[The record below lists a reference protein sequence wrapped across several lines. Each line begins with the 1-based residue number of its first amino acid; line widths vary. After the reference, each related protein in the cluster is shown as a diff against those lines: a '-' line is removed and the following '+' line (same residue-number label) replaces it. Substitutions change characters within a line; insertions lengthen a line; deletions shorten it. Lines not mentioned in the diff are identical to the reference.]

1 MKPELR
7 ACPSFGSHWAYGSVA
22 SVFWLK
28 GRETRE
34 KVQLLDEGLER
45 LEQDGHFGRC
55 NCSCCACASC
65 RPCCTS
71 CCTGRNWLIVFG
83 LFLLAVFAIGFTVQA
98 GLAATEFK
106 SYPAPGRI
114 YSVSAG
120 SFTVQMHLFCQGA
133 GNTTVVF
140 EHGGGASSV
149 AGDGLMSELR
159 MRGVRT
165 CQYDRLGY
173 GWTPSLVQRGGPN
186 PTSGELLL
194 NLLEVANEASSPM
207 ICVGHSA
214 GAAACLE
221 FAIAIANRTAPL
233 RLFGVVMLDGY
244 PDLVRAGSFPG
255 GRQSINV
262 ILESLRGFAVM
273 FGPTGLSRGM

>member
-1 MKPELR
+1 
-7 ACPSFGSHWAYGSVA
+7 
-22 SVFWLK
+22 
-28 GRETRE
+28 
-34 KVQLLDEGLER
+34 
-45 LEQDGHFGRC
+45 
-55 NCSCCACASC
+55 
-65 RPCCTS
+65 
-71 CCTGRNWLIVFG
+71 
-83 LFLLAVFAIGFTVQA
+83 
-98 GLAATEFK
+98 
-106 SYPAPGRI
+106 
-114 YSVSAG
+114 
-120 SFTVQMHLFCQGA
+120 
-133 GNTTVVF
+133 VVF

-273 FGPTGLSRGM
+273 FGPTGLSRGMLGTASPFFTPASSIGPYQALYHQTRFWLAQYYDVLGDTGALICSRLGGSACPDARGVFNFSTVDGPPFRSLRVLHIPAAAINQTLTCAPNSTEYCCAPVGINSSICATQRGIKKRSYRVI